1 MKGMPVTITW
11 DALPGRQWKGTVDRT
26 PNEIVAMGARQV
38 GEVTC
43 NIDNPAMDL
52 LPGTN
57 VNAVILS
64 ETVEN
69 AIAIPKEAVYRQQ
82 GQTGVYLL
90 EGDRIRWRKITQ
102 GVNNTTRT
110 QVKELKD
117 GDAVAL
123 PSEKPLKD
131 GMLVEA
137 VVQN

>member
-1 MKGMPVTITW
+1 
-11 DALPGRQWKGTVDRT
+11 KGTVDRT
-26 PNEIVAMGARQV
+26 PTEIVTMGARQV

-43 NIDNPAMDL
+43 NIDNPAVDL

-69 AIAIPKEAVYRQQ
+69 AITIPKEAVHREQ

-90 EGDRIRWRKITQ
+90 EGDHIRWRTITQ
-102 GVNNTTRT
+102 GVNSTTRT
-110 QVKELKD
+110 QVKELNS

-123 PSEKPLKD
+123 PSEKSLKD
-131 GMLVEA
+131 GMTVEPLIR
-137 VVQN
+137 N

>member
-1 MKGMPVTITW
+1 M
-11 DALPGRQWKGTVDRT
+11 DRT
-26 PNEIVAMGARQV
+26 PTEIVTMGARQV
-38 GEVTC
+38 GEVIC
-43 NIDNPAMDL
+43 DIENPDMDL

-69 AIAIPKEAVYRQQ
+69 AITIPKEAVHREQ
-82 GQTGVYLL
+82 GKTGVYLL
-90 EGDRIRWRKITQ
+90 EGDRVRWRAITQ

-131 GMLVEA
+131 GMA
-137 VVQN
+137 DRCGVQRPMSRR